1 MVANRA
7 GRSKSMRSFQHRN
20 FKLFFISNFLSNVGG
35 WAQRV
40 AQDWLVLQLTHS
52 GRELGIVTGLQFA
65 PSLLFS
71 VYGGSLADR
80 LNKRK
85 LLMITHAG
93 SALCA
98 LLLGVLVMSHSVQLW
113 HVYVIAV
120 LLGTFGALDAPT
132 RQAFTSE
139 MVGKSDVANA
149 VSLNSA
155 NFNAGRLVGPGLS
168 GLLIAWFGTG
178 PSFIFNAASYI
189 VVLGALVAVDE
200 SALFL
205 EKKQEFEVKSMD
217 ALRYVRAR
225 PQIMAVMATVFFMGT
240 FGLNFQ
246 IFNALMATQIF
257 HRGPAIYGLLGS
269 VIAIGSLTAGIAS
282 ARMDRKRGP
291 RFIMAGAM
299 IFGSWLAVVAWMPTF
314 LLYLVTLPIAGFFAL
329 TTMINANSF
338 VQNSTDAHIKGRVMG
353 LYLLSFMGGTPFGS
367 PLIGWMC
374 QKIGVR
380 ETISACGAIAA
391 GAALAISL
399 VLKSQQAKSIQQ
411 APQQ

>member
-1 MVANRA
+1 
-7 GRSKSMRSFQHRN
+7 MRSFKHRN
-20 FKLFFISNFLSNVGG
+20 FKLFFISNFLSNIGG

-85 LLMITHAG
+85 LLIVTNGG
-93 SALCA
+93 SAFCA
-98 LLLGVLVMSHSVQLW
+98 LLLGILVMSHTVQLW
-113 HVYVIAV
+113 HVYVLAV

-178 PSFIFNAASYI
+178 PSFILNAASYI

-200 SALFL
+200 SRLFL
-205 EKKQEFEVKSMD
+205 EKKQEVQVRSMD
-217 ALRYVRAR
+217 ALRYVKAR
-225 PQIMAVMATVFFMGT
+225 PQIVAVMATVFFMGT

-246 IFNALMATQIF
+246 IFNALMSTQIF

-269 VIAIGSLTAGIAS
+269 VIAIGSFTAGVIS

-299 IFGSWLAVVAWMPTF
+299 VFGTWLAIIAWMPTF
-314 LLYLVTLPIAGFFAL
+314 WLYLITLPFAGFFAL

-338 VQNSTDAHIKGRVMG
+338 VQHATEPHIKGRVMG
-353 LYLLSFMGGTPFGS
+353 LYLLAFMGGTPFGS

-374 QKIGVR
+374 QQIGVR
-380 ETISACGAIAA
+380 QTISACGFM
-391 GAALAISL
+391 AALAAFVISL
-399 VLKSQQAKSIQQ
+399 ALKSQQAK
-411 APQQ
+411 

>member
-1 MVANRA
+1 
-7 GRSKSMRSFQHRN
+7 MRSFQHRN

-65 PSLLFS
+65 PSLLLS

-85 LLMITHAG
+85 LLMITNGG

-98 LLLGVLVMSHSVQLW
+98 LLLGILVLNHSVALW
-113 HVYVIAV
+113 HVYVLAV

-139 MVGKSDVANA
+139 MVGKRDVANA

-178 PSFIFNAASYI
+178 PSFLLNAASYLF
-189 VVLGALVAVDE
+189 VLGALYAVDE

-205 EKKQEFEVKSMD
+205 EMKREIKAKSID

-225 PQIMAVMATVFFMGT
+225 PEIVAVMVTVFFMGT

-246 IFNALMATQIF
+246 IFNALMATQVF

-269 VIAIGSLTAGIAS
+269 VIAVGSLSAGIIS
-282 ARMDRKRGP
+282 ARMDRRRGP

-299 IFGSWLAVVAWMPTF
+299 VFGTWLSILAWAPSF
-314 LLYLVTLPIAGFFAL
+314 IIYIIALPFAGFFAL
-329 TTMINANSF
+329 ATMINANSF
-338 VQNSTDAHIKGRVMG
+338 VQNATDPYIKGRVMG
-353 LYLLSFMGGTPFGS
+353 LYLLAFMGGTPFGS

-380 ETISACGAIAA
+380 ETISACGVIAA
-391 GAALAISL
+391 SAAFFISL
-399 VLKSQQAKSIQQ
+399 VLKSRQAK
-411 APQQ
+411 

>member
-1 MVANRA
+1 
-7 GRSKSMRSFQHRN
+7 MRSFQHRN

-65 PSLLFS
+65 PSLLLS

-85 LLMITHAG
+85 LLMITNGG

-98 LLLGVLVMSHSVQLW
+98 LLLGILVLNHSVALW
-113 HVYVIAV
+113 HVYVLAV

-139 MVGKSDVANA
+139 MVGKRDVANA

-178 PSFIFNAASYI
+178 PSFLLNAASYLF
-189 VVLGALVAVDE
+189 VLGALYAVDE

-205 EKKQEFEVKSMD
+205 EKKQEIKAKSID

-225 PQIMAVMATVFFMGT
+225 PEIVAVMVTVFFMGT

-246 IFNALMATQIF
+246 IFNALMATQVF

-269 VIAIGSLTAGIAS
+269 VIAVGSLSAGIIS
-282 ARMDRKRGP
+282 ARMDRR
-291 RFIMAGAM
+291 RR
-299 IFGSWLAVVAWMPTF
+299 
-314 LLYLVTLPIAGFFAL
+314 
-329 TTMINANSF
+329 N
-338 VQNSTDAHIKGRVMG
+338 G
-353 LYLLSFMGGTPFGS
+353 L
-367 PLIGWMC
+367 W
-374 QKIGVR
+374 R
-380 ETISACGAIAA
+380 
-391 GAALAISL
+391 LAINPRLGTIFSHL
-399 VLKSQQAKSIQQ
+399 YRRSSICRILC
-411 APQQ
+411 PRHNDKCEFVCSKCD

>member
-1 MVANRA
+1 
-7 GRSKSMRSFQHRN
+7 MRSFQHRN

-65 PSLLFS
+65 PSLLLS

-85 LLMITHAG
+85 LLMITNGG

-98 LLLGVLVMSHSVQLW
+98 LLLGILVLNHSVALW
-113 HVYVIAV
+113 HVYVLAV

-139 MVGKSDVANA
+139 MVGKRDVANA

-178 PSFIFNAASYI
+178 PSFLLNAASYLF
-189 VVLGALVAVDE
+189 VLGALYAVDE

-205 EKKQEFEVKSMD
+205 EMKREIKAKSID

-225 PQIMAVMATVFFMGT
+225 PEIVAVMVTVFFMGT

-246 IFNALMATQIF
+246 IFNALMATQVF

-269 VIAIGSLTAGIAS
+269 VIAVGSLSAGIIS
-282 ARMDRKRGP
+282 ARMDRRRGP

-299 IFGSWLAVVAWMPTF
+299 VFGAWLSILAWAPSF
-314 LLYLVTLPIAGFFAL
+314 LIYIIALPFAGFFAL
-329 TTMINANSF
+329 ATMINANSF
-338 VQNSTDAHIKGRVMG
+338 VQNATDPYIKGRVMG
-353 LYLLSFMGGTPFGS
+353 LYLLAFMGGTPFGS

-380 ETISACGAIAA
+380 ETISACGVIAA
-391 GAALAISL
+391 SAAFIISL
-399 VLKSQQAKSIQQ
+399 VLKSRQAK
-411 APQQ
+411 

>member
-1 MVANRA
+1 
-7 GRSKSMRSFQHRN
+7 MRSFQHRN

-65 PSLLFS
+65 PSLLLS

-85 LLMITHAG
+85 LLMITNGG

-98 LLLGVLVMSHSVQLW
+98 LLLGILVLNHSVALW
-113 HVYVIAV
+113 HVYVLAV

-139 MVGKSDVANA
+139 MVGKRDVANA

-178 PSFIFNAASYI
+178 PSFLLNAASYLF
-189 VVLGALVAVDE
+189 VLGALYAVDE

-205 EKKQEFEVKSMD
+205 EKKQEIKAKSID

-225 PQIMAVMATVFFMGT
+225 PEIVAVMVTVFFMGT

-246 IFNALMATQIF
+246 IFNALMATQVF

-269 VIAIGSLTAGIAS
+269 VIAVGSLSAGIIS
-282 ARMDRKRGP
+282 ARMDRRRGS

-299 IFGSWLAVVAWMPTF
+299 VFGAWLSILAWAPSF
-314 LLYLVTLPIAGFFAL
+314 LIYIAALPFAGFFAL
-329 TTMINANSF
+329 VTMINANSF
-338 VQNSTDAHIKGRVMG
+338 VQNATDPYIKGRVMG
-353 LYLLSFMGGTPFGS
+353 LYLLAFMGGTPFGS

-380 ETISACGAIAA
+380 ETISACGVIAA
-391 GAALAISL
+391 SAAFIISL
-399 VLKSQQAKSIQQ
+399 VLKSRQAK
-411 APQQ
+411 

>member
-1 MVANRA
+1 
-7 GRSKSMRSFQHRN
+7 MRSFQHRN

-65 PSLLFS
+65 PSLLLS

-85 LLMITHAG
+85 LLMTTNGG

-98 LLLGVLVMSHSVQLW
+98 LLLGILVLNHSVALW
-113 HVYVIAV
+113 HVYVLAV

-139 MVGKSDVANA
+139 MVGKRDVANA

-178 PSFIFNAASYI
+178 PSFLLNAASYLF
-189 VVLGALVAVDE
+189 VLGALYAVDE

-205 EKKQEFEVKSMD
+205 EKKQEIKAKSID

-225 PQIMAVMATVFFMGT
+225 PEIVAVMVTVFFMGT

-246 IFNALMATQIF
+246 IFNALMATQVF

-269 VIAIGSLTAGIAS
+269 VIAVGSLSAGIIS
-282 ARMDRKRGP
+282 ARMDRRRGP

-299 IFGSWLAVVAWMPTF
+299 VFGAWLSILAWAPSF
-314 LLYLVTLPIAGFFAL
+314 IIYIIALPFAGFFAL
-329 TTMINANSF
+329 VTMINANSF
-338 VQNSTDAHIKGRVMG
+338 VQNATDPYIKGRVMG
-353 LYLLSFMGGTPFGS
+353 LYLLAFMGGTPFGS

-380 ETISACGAIAA
+380 ETISACGVIAA
-391 GAALAISL
+391 SAAFIISL
-399 VLKSQQAKSIQQ
+399 VLKSRQAK
-411 APQQ
+411 

>member
-1 MVANRA
+1 
-7 GRSKSMRSFQHRN
+7 MRSFQHRN

-65 PSLLFS
+65 PSLLLS

-85 LLMITHAG
+85 LLMITNGG

-98 LLLGVLVMSHSVQLW
+98 LLLGILVLNHSVALW
-113 HVYVIAV
+113 HVYVLAV

-139 MVGKSDVANA
+139 MVGKRDVANA

-178 PSFIFNAASYI
+178 PSFLLNAASYLF
-189 VVLGALVAVDE
+189 VLGALYAVDE

-205 EKKQEFEVKSMD
+205 EKKQEIKAKSID

-225 PQIMAVMATVFFMGT
+225 PEIVAVMVTVFFMGT

-246 IFNALMATQIF
+246 IFNALMATQVF

-269 VIAIGSLTAGIAS
+269 VIAVGSLSAGIIS
-282 ARMDRKRGP
+282 ARMDRRRGP

-299 IFGSWLAVVAWMPTF
+299 VFGAWLSILAWAPSF
-314 LLYLVTLPIAGFFAL
+314 LIYIIALPFAGFFAL
-329 TTMINANSF
+329 ATMINANSF
-338 VQNSTDAHIKGRVMG
+338 VQNATDPYIKGRVMG
-353 LYLLSFMGGTPFGS
+353 LYLLAFMGGTPFGS

-380 ETISACGAIAA
+380 ETISACGVIAA
-391 GAALAISL
+391 SAAFIISL
-399 VLKSQQAKSIQQ
+399 VLKSRQAK
-411 APQQ
+411 

>member
-1 MVANRA
+1 
-7 GRSKSMRSFQHRN
+7 MRSFQHRN

-65 PSLLFS
+65 PSLLLS

-85 LLMITHAG
+85 LLMITNGG

-98 LLLGVLVMSHSVQLW
+98 LLLGILVLNHSVALW
-113 HVYVIAV
+113 HVYVLAV

-139 MVGKSDVANA
+139 MVGKRDVANA

-178 PSFIFNAASYI
+178 PSFLLNAASYLF
-189 VVLGALVAVDE
+189 VLGALYAVDE

-205 EKKQEFEVKSMD
+205 EKKQEIKAKSID

-225 PQIMAVMATVFFMGT
+225 PEIVAVMVTVFFMGT

-246 IFNALMATQIF
+246 IFNALMATQVF

-269 VIAIGSLTAGIAS
+269 VIAVGSLSAGIIS
-282 ARMDRKRGP
+282 ARMDRRRGP

-299 IFGSWLAVVAWMPTF
+299 VFGAWLSILAWAPSF
-314 LLYLVTLPIAGFFAL
+314 IIYIIALPFAGFFAL
-329 TTMINANSF
+329 ATMINANSF
-338 VQNSTDAHIKGRVMG
+338 VQNATDPYIKGRVMG
-353 LYLLSFMGGTPFGS
+353 LYLLAFMGGTPFGS

-380 ETISACGAIAA
+380 ETISACGVIAA
-391 GAALAISL
+391 SAAFIISL
-399 VLKSQQAKSIQQ
+399 VLKSRQAK
-411 APQQ
+411 

>member
-1 MVANRA
+1 
-7 GRSKSMRSFQHRN
+7 MRSFQHRN
-20 FKLFFISNFLSNVGG
+20 FKLFFISNFVSNVGG

-65 PSLLFS
+65 PSLLLS

-85 LLMITHAG
+85 LLMITNGG

-98 LLLGVLVMSHSVQLW
+98 LLLGILVLNHSVALW
-113 HVYVIAV
+113 HVYVLAV

-178 PSFIFNAASYI
+178 PSFLLNAASYLF
-189 VVLGALVAVDE
+189 VLGALYAVDE

-205 EKKQEFEVKSMD
+205 EKKQEIKAKSID

-225 PQIMAVMATVFFMGT
+225 PEIVAVMVTVFFMGT

-246 IFNALMATQIF
+246 IFNALMATQVF

-269 VIAIGSLTAGIAS
+269 VIAVGSLSAGIIS
-282 ARMDRKRGP
+282 ARMDRRRGP

-299 IFGSWLAVVAWMPTF
+299 VFGAWLSILAWAPSF
-314 LLYLVTLPIAGFFAL
+314 LFYIAALPFAGFFAL
-329 TTMINANSF
+329 ATMINANSF
-338 VQNSTDAHIKGRVMG
+338 VQNATDPYIKGRVMG
-353 LYLLSFMGGTPFGS
+353 LYLLAFMGGTPFGS

-380 ETISACGAIAA
+380 ETISACGVIAA
-391 GAALAISL
+391 GAAFIISL
-399 VLKSQQAKSIQQ
+399 VLKSRQAK
-411 APQQ
+411 

>member
-1 MVANRA
+1 
-7 GRSKSMRSFQHRN
+7 MRSFKHRN
-20 FKLFFISNFLSNVGG
+20 FKLFFISNFLSNIGG

-85 LLMITHAG
+85 LLMVTNGG
-93 SALCA
+93 SAFCA
-98 LLLGVLVMSHSVQLW
+98 LLLGILVMSHTVQLW
-113 HVYVIAV
+113 HVYVLAV

-178 PSFIFNAASYI
+178 PSFILNAASYI

-200 SALFL
+200 SRLFL
-205 EKKQEFEVKSMD
+205 EKKQEVQVRSMD
-217 ALRYVRAR
+217 ALRYVKAR
-225 PQIMAVMATVFFMGT
+225 PQIVAVMATVFFTGT

-246 IFNALMATQIF
+246 IFNALMSTQIF

-269 VIAIGSLTAGIAS
+269 VIAIGSFSAGIIS

-299 IFGSWLAVVAWMPTF
+299 VFGAWLAIIAWMPTF
-314 LLYLVTLPIAGFFAL
+314 WLYLITLPFAGFFAL

-338 VQNSTDAHIKGRVMG
+338 VQHATEPHIKGRVMG
-353 LYLLSFMGGTPFGS
+353 LYLLAFMGGTPFGS

-374 QKIGVR
+374 QQIGVR
-380 ETISACGAIAA
+380 QTISACGFM
-391 GAALAISL
+391 AALAAFVISL
-399 VLKSQQAKSIQQ
+399 ALKSQQAK
-411 APQQ
+411 

>member
-1 MVANRA
+1 
-7 GRSKSMRSFQHRN
+7 MRSFQHRN

-65 PSLLFS
+65 PSLLLS

-85 LLMITHAG
+85 LLMITNGG

-98 LLLGVLVMSHSVQLW
+98 LLLGILVLNHSVALW
-113 HVYVIAV
+113 HVYVLAV

-139 MVGKSDVANA
+139 MVGKRDVANA

-178 PSFIFNAASYI
+178 PSFLLNAASYLF
-189 VVLGALVAVDE
+189 VLGALYAVDE

-205 EKKQEFEVKSMD
+205 EKKQEIKAKSID

-225 PQIMAVMATVFFMGT
+225 PEIVAVMVTVFFMGT

-246 IFNALMATQIF
+246 IFNALMATQVF

-269 VIAIGSLTAGIAS
+269 VIAVGSLSAGIIS
-282 ARMDRKRGP
+282 ARMDRRRGP

-299 IFGSWLAVVAWMPTF
+299 VFGAWLSILAWAPSF
-314 LLYLVTLPIAGFFAL
+314 IIYIIALPFAGFFAL
-329 TTMINANSF
+329 VTMINANSF
-338 VQNSTDAHIKGRVMG
+338 VQNATDPYIKGRVMG
-353 LYLLSFMGGTPFGS
+353 LYLLAFMGGTPFGS

-380 ETISACGAIAA
+380 ETISACGVIAA
-391 GAALAISL
+391 SAAFIISL
-399 VLKSQQAKSIQQ
+399 VLKSRQAK
-411 APQQ
+411 